1 MKAKINPGFS
11 TKLMATQ
18 YQPVESN
25 DSIEVEIEF
34 ENDEDLLKK
43 YEHYQDIVRNRVIK
57 NVFKG
62 IDEIRQELYDREHQK
77 DDE

>member
-1 MKAKINPGFS
+1 MKAKINAGFS

-25 DSIEVEIEF
+25 DSIEMEIEF
-34 ENDEDLLKK
+34 ENEAELIQK
-43 YEHYQDIVRNRVIK
+43 YEHYQDIVRAKVIK

-62 IDEIRQELYDREHQK
+62 IDEIRQELYDREHVK
-77 DDE
+77 E